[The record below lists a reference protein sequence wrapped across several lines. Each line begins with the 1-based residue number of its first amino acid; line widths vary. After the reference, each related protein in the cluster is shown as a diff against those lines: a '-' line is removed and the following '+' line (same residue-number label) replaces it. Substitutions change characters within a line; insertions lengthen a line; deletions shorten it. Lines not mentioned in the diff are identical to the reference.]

1 VKKIIAASCLVF
13 ISFGLMAQPKEG
25 RSASFSVS
33 GGVGMVH
40 YINTLKVGA
49 NSIDEDHGCFSFRV
63 MWEPEHRLSLG
74 VESGYYTFYNL
85 SKTATTSNPLTGESS
100 LSIVPIL
107 INLRMRVVKNFYL
120 TAGPGVSIL
129 FSKTTALGST
139 AESSQLS
146 LADYQTSA
154 LYLRPFNKRIS
165 LGAELKFLSIG
176 KTEDNAVSLQAMA
189 VYKF

>member
-1 VKKIIAASCLVF
+1 LVC
-13 ISFGLMAQPKEG
+13 ISFGLRAQPKQV
-25 RSASFSVS
+25 RSARFSVS
-33 GGVGMVH
+33 LGVGMVH

-49 NSIDEDHGCFSFRV
+49 NSVDEDHGCFSFRM
-63 MWEPEHRLSLG
+63 MWELEHRLSLG

-85 SKTATTSNPLTGESS
+85 SKNATVSNPLTGESS

-120 TAGPGVSIL
+120 TAGPGVAIL
-129 FSKTTALGST
+129 LSKTTALGST

-154 LYLRPFNKRIS
+154 LYLMTLNRRIS
-165 LGAELKFLSIG
+165 VGGELKFLNIG
-176 KTEDNAVSLQAMA
+176 KTEDNAFSLQAIVA
-189 VYKF
+189 YQF